1 MTQDQENAR
10 HAMIKLS
17 DLWVRGITGVAEMS
31 KEDKLKAERDEL
43 ASKIKRLKRFMKS
56 DTFKNMDSDDQIVLK
71 IQKNSMQAYKQSL
84 DWRLYWEIY

>member
-1 MTQDQENAR
+1 MTR
-10 HAMIKLS
+10 
-17 DLWVRGITGVAEMS
+17 
-31 KEDKLKAERDEL
+31 EDKLKAQRDEL

-56 DTFKNMDSDDQIVLK
+56 DTFKNMASDDQIVLK